1 MSKAA
6 RAVKNVRKVVEKI
19 EHKSKLR
26 TNIPAG
32 MAVAGPPLGPQ
43 LGQRGINVAAFCKD
57 FNERTKD
64 MREGVPLPCR
74 IWVNPDRSYRLVIH
88 QPPTTFFVKQA
99 AGITRAA
106 MYPGKEVAGKIT
118 LKHVYEIAKIKAQ
131 DPPQEFKTME
141 KICADVIGTAQSCGI
156 EIVRDYDPE
165 EYAEHLKERAEVVEQ
180 QKKELQEIKE
190 AKMMR
195 TA

>member
-1 MSKAA
+1 MSKVA
-6 RAVKNVRKVVEKI
+6 RAVKNVKKVVETVQ
-19 EHKSKLR
+19 HKRKMR

-43 LGQRGINVAAFCKD
+43 LGQRGINVAAFSKD

-74 IWVNPDRSYRLVIH
+74 IWVNDDRSYQLVIH
-88 QPPTTFFVKQA
+88 QPTASFFVKQA

-106 MYPGKEVAGKIT
+106 MKPGVETAGKIT
-118 LKHVYEIAKIKAQ
+118 LKHVYEIAQIKAK
-131 DPPQEFKTME
+131 DPPLEFFTMQE
-141 KICADVIGTAQSCGI
+141 ICALIIGTARSCGI
-156 EIVRDYDPE
+156 EVVRDYDPA
-165 EYAEHLKERAEVVEQ
+165 EYAEFLKEREKVVEQ
-180 QKKELQEIKE
+180 QKQELQEIKE